1 MEILEFIMNSE
12 FEVFKKSLETVD
24 SIPSLTGESIEL
36 YLSEIELHSDGGS
49 LKPTI
54 LIIDDDSKIR
64 ESLQASLG
72 KKYNLVLCASGEE
85 GIEQVNASTFCV
97 ILDVKLNGKNGF
109 ETFVEIKKKFLNLP
123 IIFHSAYED
132 IKNPYDIMN
141 DYHPFAYVVKQGDS
155 RELLDTLAVAV
166 VYYLQINKNILLIKQ
181 LQKMN
186 QELEKSKKKYK
197 DLVEN
202 SLDIIFA
209 LDAEGNIQ
217 SINRAVSN
225 ILKYN
230 VKRLPG
236 KKFTD
241 LIYKAAEANQISLN
255 EKVFQENFHN
265 LIESQGQVS
274 FNCDM
279 VTDYGEP
286 IEMHLKLK
294 YIPSDDSFVIF
305 GSAFNIED
313 DILLRLCE
321 TENQVYK
328 IGNYLTQVDFICKR
342 VSKACAKYL
351 DNEVIL
357 ELKLCLK
364 ELLVNSVE
372 HGNQGIS
379 FEEKSE
385 SLANDEYFQILIDR
399 QKDPKN
405 ISKKISVEYSLL
417 PDRVEFLI
425 TDAGDGFDHQK
436 MLSRPKNDLALVQIG
451 HGRGIMMAREFFDKI
466 EFNEKGNSV
475 YLVKNFK

>member
-1 MEILEFIMNSE
+1 MSNE
-12 FEVFKKSLETVD
+12 FEVLKKSLESVN
-24 SIPSLTGESIEL
+24 SIPALSGESIES
-36 YLSEIELHSDGGS
+36 YLSEIDAHSDGGI
-49 LKPTI
+49 KPTI
-54 LIIDDDSKIR
+54 LIIDDDSTIR
-64 ESLQASLG
+64 ESLKNSLE
-72 KKYNLVLCASGEE
+72 KKYNLILCESGEE
-85 GIEQVNASTFCV
+85 GIEKVNSSTFCV
-97 ILDVKLNGKNGF
+97 ILDVKVNGKNGF
-109 ETFVEIKKKFLNLP
+109 NTFVEIKKKYLNLP
-123 IIFHSAYED
+123 IIFHSAYQD
-132 IKNPYDIMN
+132 MKNPYEVMN

-202 SLDIIFA
+202 SLDIIFS

-217 SINRAVSN
+217 TINRAVSN

-241 LIYKAAEANQISLN
+241 LIYKSSEANQISLN
-255 EKVFQENFHN
+255 EKVFQENFHI

-294 YIPSDDSFVIF
+294 YIPLENTFVIF

-351 DNEVIL
+351 DNELII

-372 HGNQGIS
+372 HGNLGIT
-379 FEEKSE
+379 FEEKTE
-385 SLANDEYFQILIDR
+385 SLANDEYFQVLIDR

-405 ISKKISVEYSLL
+405 IAKKISIEYSLHS
-417 PDRVEFLI
+417 DRVEFRI
-425 TDAGDGFDHQK
+425 TDAGDGFDHVK
-436 MLSRPKNDLALVQIG
+436 MLNRSKNDISLVPVG

-466 EFNEKGNSV
+466 QFNEKGNSV
-475 YLVKNFK
+475 YLVKFFK

>member
-1 MEILEFIMNSE
+1 MADELEI
-12 FEVFKKSLETVD
+12 FKKSLEIVD
-24 SIPSLTGESIEL
+24 SIPSLSIESIEK
-36 YLSEIELHSDGGS
+36 YLKEIDTHTDGG
-49 LKPTI
+49 LKATI
-54 LIIDDDSKIR
+54 LVIDDDKKIR
-64 ESLQASLG
+64 DSLQTILE
-72 KKYNLVLCASGEE
+72 KKYNVILCENGQSGL
-85 GIEQVNASTFCV
+85 QALTSSTFCV
-97 ILDVKLNGKNGF
+97 ILDIKKSKDGF
-109 ETFVEIKKKFLNLP
+109 NTFFEIKKRFLNLP
-123 IIFHSAYED
+123 VIFYSSLQH
-132 IKNPYDIMN
+132 IKTPYDLLN
-141 DYHPFAYVVKQGDS
+141 EYQPFAYVVKEGDN
-155 RELLDTLAVAV
+155 RALLDTIAVAV
-166 VYYLQINKNILLIKQ
+166 VYYLQINKNVLLIKQ

-202 SLDIIFA
+202 SLDIIFS
-209 LDAEGNIQ
+209 LDADGTIQ
-217 SINRAVSN
+217 SINKAASN

-236 KKFTD
+236 RKFSD
-241 LIYKAAEANQISLN
+241 LIYKTSIQNQVSLN
-255 EKVFQENFHN
+255 EKVFQENFHA
-265 LIESQGQVS
+265 LIESRDQVA

-321 TENQVYK
+321 TENQIYK

-342 VSKACAKYL
+342 VSKACSKYL
-351 DNEVIL
+351 DHDIAG
-357 ELKLCLK
+357 ELRLCLK

-372 HGNQGIS
+372 HGNLGIT

-385 SLANDEYFQILIDR
+385 SLANDEYFQVLINR

-405 ISKKISVEYSLL
+405 ITKKVIVEYSLL
-417 PDRVEFLI
+417 ADQVEFRI
-425 TDAGDGFDHQK
+425 TDMGDGFDHEK
-436 MLSRPKNDLALVQIG
+436 MLTRPRNDSTLSQVG

-466 EFNEKGNSV
+466 EFNGKGNSV
-475 YLVKNFK
+475 YLLKRFTR

>member
-1 MEILEFIMNSE
+1 
-12 FEVFKKSLETVD
+12 
-24 SIPSLTGESIEL
+24 
-36 YLSEIELHSDGGS
+36 
-49 LKPTI
+49 
-54 LIIDDDSKIR
+54 
-64 ESLQASLG
+64 
-72 KKYNLVLCASGEE
+72 
-85 GIEQVNASTFCV
+85 
-97 ILDVKLNGKNGF
+97 
-109 ETFVEIKKKFLNLP
+109 
-123 IIFHSAYED
+123 
-132 IKNPYDIMN
+132 
-141 DYHPFAYVVKQGDS
+141 
-155 RELLDTLAVAV
+155 
-166 VYYLQINKNILLIKQ
+166 
-181 LQKMN
+181 MN

-202 SLDIIFA
+202 SLDIIFS

-217 SINRAVSN
+217 TINRAVSN

-241 LIYKAAEANQISLN
+241 LIYKSSEANQISLN
-255 EKVFQENFHN
+255 EKVFQENFHI

-294 YIPSDDSFVIF
+294 YIPLENTFVIF

-351 DNEVIL
+351 DNELII

-372 HGNQGIS
+372 HGNLGIT
-379 FEEKSE
+379 FEEKTE
-385 SLANDEYFQILIDR
+385 SLANDEYFQVLIDR

-405 ISKKISVEYSLL
+405 IAKKISIEYSLHS
-417 PDRVEFLI
+417 DRVEFRI
-425 TDAGDGFDHQK
+425 TDAGDGFDHVK
-436 MLSRPKNDLALVQIG
+436 MLNRSKNDISLVPVG

-466 EFNEKGNSV
+466 QFNEKGNSV
-475 YLVKNFK
+475 YLVKFFK

>member
-1 MEILEFIMNSE
+1 MSNV
-12 FEVFKKSLETVD
+12 EVFKKSLENVD
-24 SIPSLTGESIEL
+24 SMPSLNGESIEL
-36 YLSEIELHSDGGS
+36 YLSEIDANTEGG

-54 LIIDDDSKIR
+54 LIIDDDSKVR
-64 ESLQASLG
+64 EAMQISLG
-72 KKYNLVLCASGEE
+72 KKYDLILCATGEE
-85 GIEQVNASTFCV
+85 GIEKVDASTFCV
-97 ILDVKLNGKNGF
+97 ILDVKMNGKNGF

-123 IIFHSAYED
+123 IIFHSAYHD
-132 IKNPYDIMN
+132 IKNPYEIMN

-202 SLDIIFA
+202 SLDIIFS

-230 VKRLPG
+230 SKKLPG

-241 LIYKAAEANQISLN
+241 LIYKTEAANQISLN
-255 EKVFQENFHN
+255 EKVFQENFHA

-279 VTDYGEP
+279 VTEYGEP

-294 YIPSDDSFVIF
+294 YIPSEDSFVIF

-351 DNEVIL
+351 DSEIIL

-372 HGNQGIS
+372 HGNLGIS
-379 FEEKSE
+379 FEEKTE
-385 SLANDEYFQILIDR
+385 SLANDEYFQVLIDR

-405 ISKKISVEYSLL
+405 ITKKICVEYSLL
-417 PDRVEFLI
+417 PDRVEFRI
-425 TDAGDGFDHQK
+425 TDAGDGFDHEK
-436 MLSRPKNDLALVQIG
+436 MLTRPKNDLSLVPVG

-466 EFNEKGNSV
+466 QFNTKGNSV

>member
-1 MEILEFIMNSE
+1 MSNE
-12 FEVFKKSLETVD
+12 FEVLKKSLESVN
-24 SIPSLTGESIEL
+24 SIPALSGESIES
-36 YLSEIELHSDGGS
+36 YLSEIDAHSDGGI
-49 LKPTI
+49 KPTI
-54 LIIDDDSKIR
+54 LIIDDDSTIR
-64 ESLQASLG
+64 ESLKNSLE
-72 KKYNLVLCASGEE
+72 KKYNLILCESGEE
-85 GIEQVNASTFCV
+85 GIEKVNSSTFCL
-97 ILDVKLNGKNGF
+97 ILDVKVNGKNGF
-109 ETFVEIKKKFLNLP
+109 NTFVEIKKKYLNLP
-123 IIFHSAYED
+123 IIFHSAYQD
-132 IKNPYDIMN
+132 MKNPYEVMN

-202 SLDIIFA
+202 SLDIIFS

-217 SINRAVSN
+217 TINRAVSN

-241 LIYKAAEANQISLN
+241 LIYKSSEANQISLN
-255 EKVFQENFHN
+255 EKVFQENFHI

-294 YIPSDDSFVIF
+294 YIPLENTFVIF

-351 DNEVIL
+351 DNELII

-372 HGNQGIS
+372 HGNLGIT
-379 FEEKSE
+379 FEEKTE
-385 SLANDEYFQILIDR
+385 SLANDEYFQVLIDR

-405 ISKKISVEYSLL
+405 IAKKISIEYSLHS
-417 PDRVEFLI
+417 DRVEFRI
-425 TDAGDGFDHQK
+425 TDAGDGFDHVK
-436 MLSRPKNDLALVQIG
+436 MLNRSKNDISLVPVG

-466 EFNEKGNSV
+466 QFNEKGNSV
-475 YLVKNFK
+475 YLVKFFK